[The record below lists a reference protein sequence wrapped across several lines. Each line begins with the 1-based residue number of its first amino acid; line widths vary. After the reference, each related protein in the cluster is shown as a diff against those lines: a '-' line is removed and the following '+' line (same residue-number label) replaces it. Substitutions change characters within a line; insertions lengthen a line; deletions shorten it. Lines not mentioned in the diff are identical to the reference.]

1 MWALDPDNHDGAN
14 GLATLAG
21 LERQYG
27 PLPRTPAQ
35 RTGSGGEHRLFR
47 MNGVD
52 VRNSAGKLGPGID
65 VRGNGGYI
73 VLPPSVHPCGGIY
86 KWLDDAHP
94 ADVEPADAPEWL
106 YALIQKKPEANQ
118 RKANGGRPNW
128 GIHDAYV
135 RAAVEGELGRILS
148 ASEGSRNETLN
159 RAAFALGQF
168 VGADALDRTDAEA
181 RLLRAARAVGLDDRE
196 ALKTI
201 NSGLNAGERQP
212 RDAPQQGGSDGNPNG
227 GSARQN
233 ADHDE
238 DFSAPPPPPEPPR
251 PLTRELPPAEPF
263 PVAALGSVLG
273 NAAQAILD
281 RVQVPIGAQSV
292 LAAAALAVQG
302 HADIE
307 LPIGR
312 GSRRPVGNYFITV
325 AASGDRKSEADRQA
339 LWPIEK
345 HEAAL
350 RAKHDIAHPAYLNR
364 KLAWDKAREAATRK
378 NKEDMLAMRQ
388 ALEALGSSP
397 QPPLEPMLT
406 APEPTFEG
414 LCRLFMMGHPSLGI
428 FSTEGGQF
436 IGGHGMSEDN
446 RIKTAAGLSDLWD
459 GKPIRRV
466 RVNDG
471 ATILPGRRLSVH
483 LMAQPGVASGL
494 FSDERLADQ
503 GLLSRLLVAAPESI
517 VGSRMWHEEQPETDR
532 AIRRYGARLLD
543 ILEAPLPLR
552 AGTTN
557 ELEPRAI
564 ALFADARGVWIKFV
578 NHIEREIAPGGALE
592 PIRGLANK
600 LAEHAARLA
609 AVLALV
615 EDLSTGEIQ
624 AAEIEAGIVLAEY
637 YASEALRLHGA
648 ARVSAELILAQRLLN
663 WLLTSWGEPAVS
675 LPDIYQRSLNA
686 IGDKATAAKLV
697 SILEDHGWLARIH
710 KGAAIAGHQR
720 RDAWRIVR
728 G

>member
-1 MWALDPDNHDGAN
+1 MTTRTS
-14 GLATLAG
+14 TL
-21 LERQYG
+21 R
-27 PLPRTPAQ
+27 R
-35 RTGSGGEHRLFR
+35 RHR
-47 MNGVD
+47 
-52 VRNSAGKLGPGID
+52 
-65 VRGNGGYI
+65 
-73 VLPPSVHPCGGIY
+73 
-86 KWLDDAHP
+86 
-94 ADVEPADAPEWL
+94 
-106 YALIQKKPEANQ
+106 
-118 RKANGGRPNW
+118 
-128 GIHDAYV
+128 
-135 RAAVEGELGRILS
+135 
-148 ASEGSRNETLN
+148 SR
-159 RAAFALGQF
+159 
-168 VGADALDRTDAEA
+168 
-181 RLLRAARAVGLDDRE
+181 
-196 ALKTI
+196 
-201 NSGLNAGERQP
+201 
-212 RDAPQQGGSDGNPNG
+212 RD
-227 GSARQN
+227 
-233 ADHDE
+233 
-238 DFSAPPPPPEPPR
+238 

-273 NAAQAILD
+273 NAAQAIFD
-281 RVQVPIGAQSV
+281 RVQVPMAIGAQSV

-339 LWPIEK
+339 LWPVEK

-350 RAKHDIAHPAYLNR
+350 RAKHGIALPAYANR
-364 KLAWDKAREAATRK
+364 RLAWDKAREAATRK
-378 NKEDMLAMRQ
+378 NKDDMHAIRQ
-388 ALEALGSSP
+388 ALEALGP
-397 QPPLEPMLT
+397 APRPPLEPMLT

-517 VGSRMWHEEQPETDR
+517 VGSRVWHEEQPETDR

-557 ELEPRAI
+557 ELEPRTI
-564 ALFADARGVWIKFV
+564 ALSADARGVWIRFV
-578 NHIEREIAPGGALE
+578 NHIEREIAPGRALE
-592 PIRGLANK
+592 LIRGLANK
-600 LAEHAARLA
+600 LTEHTARLA

-686 IGDKATAAKLV
+686 IGDKATAARLV

-710 KGAAIAGHQR
+710 KGAVIAGHQR